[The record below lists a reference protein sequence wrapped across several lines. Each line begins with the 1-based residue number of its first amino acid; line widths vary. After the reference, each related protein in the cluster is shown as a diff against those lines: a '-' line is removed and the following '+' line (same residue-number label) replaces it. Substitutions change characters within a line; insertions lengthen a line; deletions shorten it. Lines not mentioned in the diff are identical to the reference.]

1 MSIRVALHHK
11 TVYRYDHRVSLSPQ
25 VVRLRPAPHCR
36 TAITAYSL
44 KIEPR
49 EHFINWQQDPHSN
62 YLARLVFPNQA
73 HSFSVEVDLVAEMKV
88 INPFDYFLEP
98 YAERFPFRYE
108 AAIEKELTPYLERGP
123 AGPRLRAF
131 LESIDRTEQ
140 GTNDFL
146 VGLDQRLSREI
157 RYLIRL
163 EPGIQTPE
171 ETLTLTSGSCRDSA
185 WLLVQI
191 LRHLGL
197 AARFVSGYLIQLKPD
212 VKPLEGPEGPA
223 ADFTDLHAWA
233 EVYLP
238 GAGWIGLDPTSGLF
252 AGEGH
257 IPLAATPDASSAA
270 PVSGGVDP
278 CEVNFHHEMSVARIH
293 EDPRVTQ
300 PYTDPQW
307 NRIDAMGARIDA
319 DLRAGDVRLTMGG
332 EPTFVSIDNMDGD
345 EWNTAAVGPEKRVL
359 SERLLDRLRAR
370 FAPGGVLH
378 YGQGKWY
385 PGEQLPRWAL
395 ACYWR
400 TDGVPIWQDRT
411 LLASPDRDYSFGPP
425 DAQHFAAAL
434 TRRLGLDPE
443 YVNAAFEDP
452 VYYIQ
457 RERQLPINVDP
468 ADNRLQDA
476 AERERVRRV
485 FERSLSTPAGYVLPL
500 QREPGRDGPQ
510 WQTGLWMLRG
520 PHLFL
525 LPGDS
530 PIGLRLPLASLPWAA
545 PGEIPPIFPVDP
557 MAPMANGGV
566 LAVPRRSPIDSAPQS
581 PGPQVQVLQAPASEP
596 VRDPSPDHPR
606 DRRPAP
612 GESAP
617 WVVRTAL
624 CVEPRD
630 GRLHVFM
637 PPLPLIEDWLDLIAA
652 IEDTAGDLKMPV
664 VIEGYTPPSDCRI
677 NRLAV
682 TPDPGVIEV
691 NIHPA
696 RDWPELVANTTAL
709 YEDARQCRLG
719 TEKFMLDG
727 RHTGTGGG
735 NHLTLGA
742 ATAADSPFLRRPD
755 LLRSMLGYWL
765 NHPSLS
771 YMFSGMFI
779 GPTSQ
784 APRVDETRADS
795 IYELEIAFAQVSNP
809 GEGNCPPWI
818 VDRIFRHILVDLTG
832 NTHRAEFCIDK
843 LYSPDTPT
851 GRLGLVE
858 MRGFEMPPHERMSLT
873 QQLLVRALLAWFWR
887 EPYLRKPIAWGT
899 QLHDQFMLPHFVARD
914 FREVL
919 DDLGRAGYAFEADW
933 FAPHFEF
940 RYPVFGR
947 VNHGGIELEIRQAA
961 EPWYVLGEEP
971 GGGATARYVDS
982 SVERIQIKASGLS
995 SDRFVVTCNGRRLP
1009 LHFIG
1014 THGQWVGGVRY
1025 RAWQP
1030 PSCLHPTIPVHVP
1043 MVFDILDTWT
1053 GRALGGCS
1061 YHVAHPGG
1069 RHYEAVP
1076 VNANEAEARRGARFF
1091 PFGHTPGAMAIPP
1104 PEPNAQFPLTL
1115 DLRRPAVAGN
1125 FLIRP
1130 PPCDMQSGGDS
1141 LQSDRSSELRSR

>member
-1 MSIRVALHHK
+1 VSIRVALHHK
-11 TVYRYDHRVSLSPQ
+11 TVYRYDRRTSLSPQ
-25 VVRLRPAPHCR
+25 IVRLRPAPHCR

-62 YLARLVFPNQA
+62 YLARLVFPNQTT
-73 HSFSVEVDLVAEMKV
+73 SFSVEVDLVAEMKV

-98 YAERFPFRYE
+98 YAEKFPFRYE
-108 AAIEKELTPYLERGP
+108 AAIERELTPYLERGP

-131 LESIDRTEQ
+131 LDSIDRAEQ

-146 VGLDQRLSREI
+146 VGLDQRLAREI

-171 ETLTLTSGSCRDSA
+171 ETLTLASGSCRDSA

-270 PVSGGVDP
+270 PVSGAVDP
-278 CEVNFHHEMSVARIH
+278 CEVSFHHEMSVARIH

-300 PYTDPQW
+300 PYTDDQW
-307 NRIDAMGARIDA
+307 HRIEAMGDRIDA
-319 DLRAGDVRLTMGG
+319 DLQAGDVRLTMGG

-345 EWNTAAVGPEKRVL
+345 EWNTAAIGPEKRVL
-359 SERLLDRLRAR
+359 SERLLDRLRER
-370 FAPGGVLH
+370 FAPGGFLH

-400 TDGVPIWQDRT
+400 VDGVPIWHDRV
-411 LLASPDRDYSFGPP
+411 LLASPDRDYGFGPLE
-425 DAQHFAAAL
+425 AQRFAAAL

-443 YVNAAFEDP
+443 YLNTAFEDP
-452 VYYIQ
+452 LYYLH
-457 RERQLPINVDP
+457 RERQLPINVGP
-468 ADNRLQDA
+468 ADNRLEDA
-476 AERERVRRV
+476 TERDRLRRV
-485 FERSLSTPAGYVLPL
+485 FERSLKTAAGYVLPL
-500 QREPGRDGPQ
+500 QRAAGREGPE
-510 WQTGLWMLRG
+510 WQSGLWMLRG
-520 PHLFL
+520 HQLFL

-530 PIGLRLPLASLPWAA
+530 PIGLRLPLPSLPWAA
-545 PGEIPPIFPVDP
+545 PEEVPPIFPLDP
-557 MAPMANGGV
+557 MAPMAPLPNDGAQ
-566 LAVPRRSPIDSAPQS
+566 AVPWPRSPIGSAAQSFAPQA
-581 PGPQVQVLQAPASEP
+581 PAPQEQVLEAQVLQAAG
-596 VRDPSPDHPR
+596 DLSPDRPR
-606 DRRPAP
+606 DRRPAL

-637 PPLPLIEDWLDLIAA
+637 PPLPLIDDYLDLITA
-652 IEDTAGDLKMPV
+652 IEGTAAELKMPV

-691 NIHPA
+691 NVHPA
-696 RDWPELVANTTAL
+696 RDWRELVANTTAL

-795 IYELEIAFAQVSNP
+795 IYELEIAFGQVPNP

-851 GRLGLVE
+851 GRLGLIE
-858 MRGFEMPPHERMSLT
+858 MRGFEMPPHARMSLT
-873 QQLLVRALLAWFWR
+873 QQLLVRGLVAWFWR
-887 EPYLRKPIAWGT
+887 EPYMRKPIAWGT
-899 QLHDQFMLPHFVARD
+899 QLHDQFMLPAFVARD

-933 FAPHFEF
+933 FASHFEF

-947 VNHGGIELEIRQAA
+947 VNHAGIELEIRQAA

-995 SDRFVVTCNGRRLP
+995 SDRFLVTCNGRRIP
-1009 LHFIG
+1009 LHFTG
-1014 THGQWVGGVRY
+1014 THGQWVAGVRY

-1030 PSCLHPTIPVHVP
+1030 PSCLHPTIPVHAP
-1043 MVFDILDTWT
+1043 LVFDIVDTWT
-1053 GRALGGCS
+1053 GRSLGGCT

-1076 VNANEAEARRGARFF
+1076 INANEAEARRGARFF
-1091 PFGHTPGAMAIPP
+1091 PFGHTPGPMAIPP

-1115 DLRRPAVAGN
+1115 DLRRPPVNGN
-1125 FLIRP
+1125 PF
-1130 PPCDMQSGGDS
+1130 
-1141 LQSDRSSELRSR
+1141 